1 MAVPISVAGFAV
13 LPVSYPGNCT
23 HYIYARSH
31 TGSKKNVS
39 KTLPDGRTLFLVNVP
54 PDATERELVLLFK
67 NCGTVEKVVFDLDP
81 QETLVEQ
88 DDSDEEGEDEP
99 AEEAAVE
106 GEAGEQP
113 RKRRKLGKD
122 KPLPPKVTPLPPKS
136 LRRLRTTGRS
146 AHLVFLDA
154 SSLDR
159 ALAPQPK
166 MRPWPTSEEPSGL
179 AHYAA
184 LHDSLRPPLDIV
196 QQHADSWM
204 ELFEFELKQTKQQ
217 SKYRKGEAIVDEDGF
232 TLVTRGGAY
241 GQTLGGGVAVASK
254 KFQQTGQTRL
264 RNKKKEDQQKPG
276 FYAFQKAEKQRNG
289 MLVAFSL
296 ECHSVY
302 FIFPRIDGAQEE
314 LGSGQSKSRETKGVK
329 KIQAILGL
337 YFCISPTHSALIISL
352 ESEVCFRIQI
362 SSEIS
367 KRFNA
372 GPQARRPSV
381 KMPLVLSYVGII
393 PKLTCNWPQS
403 Q

>member
-1 MAVPISVAGFAV
+1 NHVRPNSVAGFAV

-159 ALAPQPK
+159 ALAPQAENAA
-166 MRPWPTSEEPSGL
+166 M
-179 AHYAA
+179 AHT

-204 ELFEFELKQTKQQ
+204 EL
-217 SKYRKGEAIVDEDGF
+217 SSPKYRKGEAIVDEDGF

-276 FYAFQKAEKQRNG
+276 FYAFQKAEKQRN
-289 MLVAFSL
+289 
-296 ECHSVY
+296 
-302 FIFPRIDGAQEE
+302 E
-314 LGSGQSKSRETKGVK
+314 LMELKKNWEADKAKVEKLKASR
-329 KIQAILGL
+329 
-337 YFCISPTHSALIISL
+337 
-352 ESEVCFRIQI
+352 
-362 SSEIS
+362 
-367 KRFNA
+367 RFK
-372 GPQARRPSV
+372 P
-381 KMPLVLSYVGII
+381 Y
-393 PKLTCNWPQS
+393 
-403 Q
+403 